1 MKISRSQLL
10 LCFLSVNF
18 TSPTQGTATCTT
30 QTKHTEPSTTTGT
43 FTLKQFDFLMPP
55 KKKKKEISSI
65 QTLGLFIKEI
75 LVAFALIGFGVVL
88 YAYADDIGAWFGN
101 MVQEA
106 FNSIFGQ
113 PQN

>member
-1 MKISRSQLL
+1 M
-10 LCFLSVNF
+10 
-18 TSPTQGTATCTT
+18 AA
-30 QTKHTEPSTTTGT
+30 
-43 FTLKQFDFLMPP
+43 
-55 KKKKKEISSI
+55 KKKKEELTAL
-65 QTLGLFIKEI
+65 QTLGYFIKEI
-75 LVAFALIGFGVVL
+75 LGAFVLIGFGLAL

>member
-1 MKISRSQLL
+1 M
-10 LCFLSVNF
+10 
-18 TSPTQGTATCTT
+18 
-30 QTKHTEPSTTTGT
+30 
-43 FTLKQFDFLMPP
+43 
-55 KKKKKEISSI
+55 SSI